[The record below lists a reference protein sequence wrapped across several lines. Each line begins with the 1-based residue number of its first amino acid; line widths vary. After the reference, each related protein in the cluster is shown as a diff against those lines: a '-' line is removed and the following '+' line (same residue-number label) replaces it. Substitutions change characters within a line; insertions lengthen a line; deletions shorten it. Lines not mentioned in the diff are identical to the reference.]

1 MDAHFGVAELNLGP
15 SKSARPSGASGRRQ
29 QLGRSQFSAR
39 PKNGHILRSTMGVAE
54 ESRLEKQ
61 LRKAVECYRQ
71 TNYFKA
77 ICCYHKV
84 RLNLNLEY
92 SSASNP
98 ISFQV
103 IEVLCNAMRLPCAK

>member
-1 MDAHFGVAELNLGP
+1 M
-15 SKSARPSGASGRRQ
+15 GAV
-29 QLGRSQFSAR
+29 
-39 PKNGHILRSTMGVAE
+39 T

-84 RLNLNLEY
+84 RVKLK
-92 SSASNP
+92 
-98 ISFQV
+98 
-103 IEVLCNAMRLPCAK
+103 IEV